1 MSSNL
6 TLSAKISL
14 VKMLESVA
22 ANPLAPTIQVG
33 SAYPSPITRSGSP
46 ILGRYRVTPIQP
58 TQGTILN
65 RPT

>member
-1 MSSNL
+1 VSSNL

-33 SAYPSPITRSGSP
+33 SAYPSPINARALPSSGG
-46 ILGRYRVTPIQP
+46 IA
-58 TQGTILN
+58 
-65 RPT
+65 